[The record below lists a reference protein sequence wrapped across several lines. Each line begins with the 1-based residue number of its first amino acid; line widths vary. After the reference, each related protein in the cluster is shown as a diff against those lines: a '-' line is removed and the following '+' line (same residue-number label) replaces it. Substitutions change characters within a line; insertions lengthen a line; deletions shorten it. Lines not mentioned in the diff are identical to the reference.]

1 MEERI
6 RHIALPDDWRHAQC
20 AGAYSVSTRG
30 VSLAEEGFIHCSFDR
45 QVERTANAY
54 YGDLDELVLLTI
66 DTDRLEAPVVV
77 EPPFPDAPDDF
88 PHVYGAIPVS
98 AVVAAEPWTRVGDTW
113 RLDGQGPLKT
123 ASEPA
128 PSSPE

>member
-6 RHIALPDDWRHAQC
+6 RHIALPDDWRHAQS
-20 AGAYSVSTRG
+20 AGEYTVSTRG

-45 QVERTANAY
+45 QIERTANAY
-54 YGDLDELVLLTI
+54 YADLDQLVLLTI
-66 DTDRLEAPVVV
+66 DTDQLEAPVVV
-77 EPPFPDAPDDF
+77 EPPFPGAPDDF
-88 PHVYGAIPVS
+88 PHVYGTIPLA
-98 AVVAAEPWTRVGDTW
+98 AVVVAEPWTRVGETW